1 MINVLISGHQLC
13 ATTPS
18 NRVENSS
25 HLEPPN
31 QNNDWVGVVADIKVN
46 VERQLDVKKKN
57 YEKLEKKK
65 SQVDIDILEK
75 ENLLSVK
82 EVQIFKDTEK
92 MAKLKEEE
100 EIFKKRLRS
109 FQEEKENIILYTY
122 IM

>member
-46 VERQLDVKKKN
+46 VERQLDVKRKN

-65 SQVDIDILEK
+65 TQVDIDILEK
-75 ENLLSVK
+75 ENLLFLN
-82 EVQIFKDTEK
+82 EVQISKDTEK
-92 MAKLKEEE
+92 IAKFEEEE
-100 EIFKKRLRS
+100 EIFKERLKS
-109 FQEEKENIILYTY
+109 LQEDLGN
-122 IM
+122 